1 MKKMLKEIFSSKN
14 LKKAMLLVSLTDSSN
29 LTSYEYLNLVKS
41 IRGEE
46 TVTNQEIELKKAS

>member
-14 LKKAMLLVSLTDSSN
+14 LMKAMLLVSLTDSSN
-29 LTSYEYLNLVKS
+29 LTSDEYLNLVKS

-46 TVTNQEIELKKAS
+46 NVTNKEIELKKAS